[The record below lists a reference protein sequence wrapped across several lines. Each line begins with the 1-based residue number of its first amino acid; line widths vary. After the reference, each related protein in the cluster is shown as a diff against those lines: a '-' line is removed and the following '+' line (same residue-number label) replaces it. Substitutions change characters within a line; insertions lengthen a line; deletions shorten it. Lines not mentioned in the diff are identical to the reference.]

1 MQTTHQPAGVLD
13 RSRQIQCFAQ
23 HLMIQFMAVCFAVSA
38 LASPASA
45 NDAVLL
51 EFSSSQ
57 CGPCLAMKP
66 IVSELIARGV
76 PVRQVNVDN
85 EAHLTRRFGIRS
97 TPTYVVLREGKEVT
111 RLLGV
116 QTVSEL
122 TAALNQSAAGPL
134 IPTRSESSQQAWDE
148 PQTRLAPLTS
158 GQNSVDRSPRR
169 AIRKER
175 ADRDSNFASDWQ
187 ASNDEAAGSSE
198 RLVSSQDAAM
208 EPMPSLSLADAIE
221 NAKAATVRLRV
232 FDGRGYGAG
241 TGTIIDTNGD
251 EALVLTCGHLFRDG
265 EGKDRIEVDLFI
277 AGEVRTVAGQVVDY
291 DAGDRDIGLVA
302 IRPGFAVSPVKVVQE
317 GEKVKVGQTA
327 FSFGCDRGDDPSR
340 RDTRI
345 TGVDKYNQNIG
356 MSNLEIDGAPID
368 GRSGGGLFDDRG
380 VLIGVCNAADY
391 KSDLGIYTGPG
402 SVHWQLE
409 RIQLGHLYQGTPVA
423 PLSNQV
429 ASNDSPA
436 SPMASEFAS
445 NQFTNNPALNAPLQ
459 DGADGQFAATPEA
472 STASTGAATEMIVI
486 LRNSDGQQRE
496 QVMTLNSPDA
506 DLVRQIRQAA
516 MSR

>member
-1 MQTTHQPAGVLD
+1 MTA
-13 RSRQIQCFAQ
+13 CFA
-23 HLMIQFMAVCFAVSA
+23 LSA
-38 LASPASA
+38 LASSASG

-51 EFSSSQ
+51 EFSSAQ

-66 IVSELIARGV
+66 VVSELIARGV
-76 PVRQVNVDN
+76 PVRQVDVNK

-116 QTVSEL
+116 QSVSEL
-122 TAALNQSAAGPL
+122 SAALNQTAAGPL
-134 IPTRSESSQQAWDE
+134 IPTRSTSTEPAWNE

-158 GQNSVDRSPRR
+158 GQNAVDRSPRR

-175 ADRDSNFASDWQ
+175 ADSDSNPANDWQ
-187 ASNDEAAGSSE
+187 AMNNAAAPSAQ
-198 RLVSSQDAAM
+198 LVSSQDAAM
-208 EPMPSLSLADAIE
+208 EPMPSMSLADAIE
-221 NAKAATVRLRV
+221 KAKAATVRLRV

-265 EGKDRIEVDLFI
+265 EGKDRIEVDLFV
-277 AGEVRTVAGQVVDY
+277 AGEVRTVPGQVVDY

-302 IRPGFAVSPVKVVQE
+302 IRPGFAVEPVKVIQE
-317 GEKVKVGQTA
+317 GETVKVGQTA

-345 TGVDKYNQNIG
+345 TGVDKYNQNLG
-356 MSNLEIDGAPID
+356 ASNLEIDGAPID

-409 RIQLGHLYQGTPVA
+409 RIQLGRLYQGSPAAPVN
-423 PLSNQV
+423 NQL
-429 ASNDSPA
+429 AATQSAPA
-436 SPMASEFAS
+436 SPA
-445 NQFTNNPALNAPLQ
+445 NQFVSEPALNAPSQ
-459 DGADGQFAATPEA
+459 IGANVAAGAA
-472 STASTGAATEMIVI
+472 SSPAMGSAGTATEMIVI
-486 LRNSDGQQRE
+486 LRNPDGQQRE
-496 QVMTLNSPDA
+496 QVMTLSSPDA

>member
-1 MQTTHQPAGVLD
+1 MQTTHQLAGVLD
-13 RSRQIQCFAQ
+13 RSRQFRWFAQ
-23 HLMIQFMAVCFAVSA
+23 HLMIQFMAVCFSCAA
-38 LASPASA
+38 IASSASA
-45 NDAVLL
+45 TDAVLL
-51 EFSSSQ
+51 EFSSAQ

-66 IVSELIARGV
+66 VVSELIARGV
-76 PVRQVNVDN
+76 PVRQVDVDN
-85 EAHLTRRFGIRS
+85 ETHLARRFGIRS

-116 QTVSEL
+116 QSVGEL
-122 TAALNQSAAGPL
+122 SAALNQSAAGPL
-134 IPTRSESSQQAWDE
+134 IPTRSSSTEQAWNE

-158 GQNSVDRSPRR
+158 GQNAVDHSPRR

-175 ADRDSNFASDWQ
+175 ADSGSNFAGDWQ
-187 ASNDEAAGSSE
+187 SMNNANGSSE
-198 RLVSSQDAAM
+198 RLVSARDAAM
-208 EPMPSLSLADAIE
+208 EPMPSMSLAGAIE

-265 EGKDRIEVDLFI
+265 EGKDRIEVDLFV
-277 AGEVRTVAGQVVDY
+277 AGEVRTVEGQVVDY

-302 IRPGFAVSPVKVVQE
+302 IRPGFPVTPVKVIQE

-327 FSFGCDRGDDPSR
+327 FSYGCDRGDDPSR

-345 TGVDKYNQNIG
+345 TGVDKYNQNLG

-409 RIQLGHLYQGTPVA
+409 RIQLGRLYQGSPAAPV
-423 PLSNQV
+423 
-429 ASNDSPA
+429 SNDLASTESAPSP
-436 SPMASEFAS
+436 PS
-445 NQFTNNPALNAPLQ
+445 NQFVGEPALNAPRQ
-459 DGADGQFAATPEA
+459 NGASGQFSAATA
-472 STASTGAATEMIVI
+472 GAATEMIVI
-486 LRNSDGQQRE
+486 LRDPNGQQRE

>member
-1 MQTTHQPAGVLD
+1 
-13 RSRQIQCFAQ
+13 
-23 HLMIQFMAVCFAVSA
+23 MIQFMSVCFALSA
-38 LASPASA
+38 LASSSVA
-45 NDAVLL
+45 NDAILL
-51 EFSSSQ
+51 EFSSAQ

-66 IVSELIARGV
+66 VVSELIARGV
-76 PVRQVNVDN
+76 PVRQVDVSK
-85 EAHLTRRFGIRS
+85 EAHLARRFGIRS
-97 TPTYVVLREGKEVT
+97 TPTYVVLRDGKEVT

-116 QTVSEL
+116 QSVSEL
-122 TAALNQSAAGPL
+122 SAALNQSAAGPL
-134 IPTRSESSQQAWDE
+134 IPTRSTSAEPAWNE

-158 GQNSVDRSPRR
+158 GQNAVDRSPRR
-169 AIRKER
+169 AIRNER
-175 ADRDSNFASDWQ
+175 TSVDQAGNLAGGDDWRATNNFDSPASQ
-187 ASNDEAAGSSE
+187 
-198 RLVSSQDAAM
+198 LVSARDAVM
-208 EPMPSLSLADAIE
+208 EPMPSMSLADAIE
-221 NAKAATVRLRV
+221 KAKAATVRLRV

-265 EGKDRIEVDLFI
+265 EGKDRIEVDLFV

-302 IRPGFAVSPVKVVQE
+302 IRPGFAVEPVKVIQE
-317 GEKVKVGQTA
+317 GETVKVGQTA

-345 TGVDKYNQNIG
+345 TGVDKYNQNLG
-356 MSNLEIDGAPID
+356 ASNLEIDGAPID

-391 KSDLGIYTGPG
+391 KSDLGIYTGPR

-409 RIQLGHLYQGTPVA
+409 RIQLGRLYQGTPAA
-423 PLSNQV
+423 PVRNQL
-429 ASNDSPA
+429 A
-436 SPMASEFAS
+436 ASESAPTPPVNQFAS
-445 NQFTNNPALNAPLQ
+445 GPELNAAERNG
-459 DGADGQFAATPEA
+459 GASMGAAVSA
-472 STASTGAATEMIVI
+472 ATASTGTATEMIVI
-486 LRNSDGQQRE
+486 LRNPDGQQRE
-496 QVMTLNSPDA
+496 QVMTLSSPDA

>member
-1 MQTTHQPAGVLD
+1 MQTTHQLAGVLD
-13 RSRQIQCFAQ
+13 RSRQIRWFAR
-23 HLMIQFMAVCFAVSA
+23 HLMIQFMTVCFAVSA
-38 LASPASA
+38 LASTASA

-116 QTVSEL
+116 QTVGGL
-122 TAALNQSAAGPL
+122 TAALNQTAAGPL
-134 IPTRSESSQQAWDE
+134 IPTRSASSEQAWNE

-158 GQNSVDRSPRR
+158 GQNAVDRSPRR

-175 ADRDSNFASDWQ
+175 ADRDSGFAGDWQ
-187 ASNDEAAGSSE
+187 SMNNQAAGSSE

-208 EPMPSLSLADAIE
+208 EPMPSMSLADAIE

-265 EGKDRIEVDLFI
+265 EGKDRIEVDLFV
-277 AGEVRTVAGQVVDY
+277 AGEVRTVPGQLVDY

-302 IRPGFAVSPVKVVQE
+302 IRPGFAVKPVKVIQE

-345 TGVDKYNQNIG
+345 TGVDKYNQNLG

-409 RIQLGHLYQGTPVA
+409 RIQLGRLYQGTPVA
-423 PLSNQV
+423 PVTNQLANTQP
-429 ASNDSPA
+429 ASN
-436 SPMASEFAS
+436 EFAGG
-445 NQFTNNPALNAPLQ
+445 PALNAPRQ
-459 DGADGQFAATPEA
+459 NGAIAPISAPAGPATTSA
-472 STASTGAATEMIVI
+472 GAATEMIVI
-486 LRNSDGQQRE
+486 LRNPDGQQRE
-496 QVMTLNSPDA
+496 QVMTLSSPDA

>member
-1 MQTTHQPAGVLD
+1 MQTTHQLAGVLD
-13 RSRQIQCFAQ
+13 RSRQIRWFAQ
-23 HLMIQFMAVCFAVSA
+23 HLMIQFMTACFALSA
-38 LASPASA
+38 LASSA
-45 NDAVLL
+45 AGNDAVLL
-51 EFSSSQ
+51 EFSSAQ

-66 IVSELIARGV
+66 VVSELIARGV
-76 PVRQVNVDN
+76 PVRQVDVNK

-97 TPTYVVLREGKEVT
+97 TPTYVVLREGEEVT

-116 QTVSEL
+116 QSVSEL
-122 TAALNQSAAGPL
+122 SAALNQTAAGPL
-134 IPTRSESSQQAWDE
+134 IPTRSTSTEPAWSE

-158 GQNSVDRSPRR
+158 GQNAVDRSPRR

-175 ADRDSNFASDWQ
+175 ADSDSNPANDWQ
-187 ASNDEAAGSSE
+187 AMNNAAAPSAQ
-198 RLVSSQDAAM
+198 LVSSRDAAM
-208 EPMPSLSLADAIE
+208 EPMPSMSLADAIE
-221 NAKAATVRLRV
+221 KAKAATVRLRV

-265 EGKDRIEVDLFI
+265 EGKDRIEVDLFV

-302 IRPGFAVSPVKVVQE
+302 IRPGFAVEPVKVIQE
-317 GEKVKVGQTA
+317 GETVKVGQTA

-345 TGVDKYNQNIG
+345 TGVDKYNQNLG
-356 MSNLEIDGAPID
+356 ASNLEIDGAPID

-409 RIQLGHLYQGTPVA
+409 RIQLGRLYQGSPAAPV
-423 PLSNQV
+423 SNQL
-429 ASNDSPA
+429 AATQSSPA
-436 SPMASEFAS
+436 APA
-445 NQFTNNPALNAPLQ
+445 NQFVNEPALNAPSQ
-459 DGADGQFAATPEA
+459 FGANVAAAAA
-472 STASTGAATEMIVI
+472 SAPAMASAGTATEMIVI
-486 LRNSDGQQRE
+486 LRDPDGQQRE
-496 QVMTLNSPDA
+496 QVMTLSSPDA